1 MVSKP
6 FSYRLPDV
14 AVQALEAL
22 QLEGET
28 LNQTAQ
34 RVMMEHLGLS
44 TETSQSL
51 STIPYTHVDIRELV
65 KEEVRS
71 QDIKELIKGEVRS
84 QDIKELIK
92 GEVRSQLE
100 ELRGKSKAR

>member
-44 TETSQSL
+44 TETSQFL
-51 STIPYTHVDIRELV
+51 STRMSTSV
-65 KEEVRS
+65 
-71 QDIKELIKGEVRS
+71 DIKELVKQEVAAS
-84 QDIKELIK
+84 L

-100 ELRGKSKAR
+100 AQLETRLEELRGKLPAR

>member
-51 STIPYTHVDIRELV
+51 STLMSTSVDIKSLV
-65 KEEVRS
+65 KLEVEASLTEVRS
-71 QDIKELIKGEVRS
+71 HF
-84 QDIKELIK
+84 
-92 GEVRSQLE
+92 SQLE
-100 ELRGKSKAR
+100 ARLDERLGKLKAR

>member
-44 TETSQSL
+44 TETSQPL
-51 STIPYTHVDIRELV
+51 STILSTPV
-65 KEEVRS
+65 
-71 QDIKELIKGEVRS
+71 DIKELVKQEVENAIANSERLQEFIAKVDERLGELS
-84 QDIKELIK
+84 
-92 GEVRSQLE
+92 
-100 ELRGKSKAR
+100 A

>member
-51 STIPYTHVDIRELV
+51 STTPSTPVDI
-65 KEEVRS
+65 KS
-71 QDIKELIKGEVRS
+71 LIAE
-84 QDIKELIK
+84 
-92 GEVRSQLE
+92 EVRSQLE
-100 ELRGKSKAR
+100 TQLEARLEELRGKLPAR

>member
-44 TETSQSL
+44 TEAPKML
-51 STIPYTHVDIRELV
+51 STVSYTSVDIRELV
-65 KEEVRS
+65 KQEVEAS
-71 QDIKELIKGEVRS
+71 LA
-84 QDIKELIK
+84 
-92 GEVRSQLE
+92 EVRSQLE